1 MAVDGDRHEEDRE
14 RRRRG
19 VLAEMQR
26 GYAEAV
32 LADDE
37 VEAERIVRD
46 AIEAGIAETDIDDAI
61 ITPVLRLVGDLG
73 ADGDLPAEE
82 VNRAMR
88 ISLRVLALQREA
100 FRAADRRGAGRIVLA
115 RPRGE
120 QHGLGLEMAESVL
133 VHAGYDVR
141 LLASDVSDERLVA
154 CVEQVRPV
162 VLGLTVT
169 MPEIAAHLPVTIAA
183 VREVVPGLGVVVGGR
198 GASERLC
205 SLPGVVVCRHVTD
218 AVELTDALLHRA
230 ALN

>member
-1 MAVDGDRHEEDRE
+1 VDGDRDGDGDDRQ
-14 RRRRG
+14 RRRRV

-26 GYAEAV
+26 GYADAV

-46 AIEAGIAETDIDDAI
+46 AIEAGIGEADIDEGI

-73 ADGDLPAEE
+73 AGGSLPLDE
-82 VNRAMR
+82 VTRATR

-100 FRAADRRGAGRIVLA
+100 FRAAHRRGSGRIVLA

-133 VHAGYDVR
+133 AHSGYDVH
-141 LLASDVSDERLVA
+141 LLDSDVPDDQLAA
-154 CVEQVRPV
+154 CVDQVRPV

-169 MPEIAAHLPVTIAA
+169 MPEIAARLPVTIAA
-183 VREVVPGLGVVVGGR
+183 VREASPGLGVVVGGQ

-205 SLPGVVVCRHVTD
+205 SVPGVVVCRHVTD

>member
-1 MAVDGDRHEEDRE
+1 MSADPDGDDRE

-19 VLAEMQR
+19 VLAELQR

-46 AIEAGIAETDIDDAI
+46 AMEAGIGEADIDEAI
-61 ITPVLRLVGDLG
+61 IAPVLRLVGDLG
-73 ADGDLPAEE
+73 AGGDLPLAE
-82 VNRAMR
+82 VTRATR
-88 ISLRVLALQREA
+88 ISMRVLALQREA
-100 FRAADRRGAGRIVLA
+100 FRAAHRRGAGRIVLA

-120 QHGLGLEMAESVL
+120 QHGLGLDMAESVL
-133 VHAGYDVR
+133 AHAGYDVR
-141 LLASDVSDERLVA
+141 LLGSDVPDARLAA

-169 MPEIAAHLPVTIAA
+169 MPEIAARLPLTIAA
-183 VREVVPGLGVVVGGR
+183 AREAVPALGVVVGGQ

-205 SLPGVVVCRHVTD
+205 SVPGVVVCRHVTD